1 LQGKDKNDWKLE
13 KVRYLVQIFPECQL
27 NLPFFN
33 PFLKSN
39 KALFTYRVLMQ
50 AIQNNSDEENNAFLK
65 DVIKELR
72 TYKQRLYE

>member
-1 LQGKDKNDWKLE
+1 MNESVETLGVEKLPEDVSIQLDLQGKDKNDWKLE

-39 KALFTYRVLMQ
+39 KALFTYRLLMQ
-50 AIQNNSDEENNAFLK
+50 AF
-65 DVIKELR
+65 
-72 TYKQRLYE
+72 